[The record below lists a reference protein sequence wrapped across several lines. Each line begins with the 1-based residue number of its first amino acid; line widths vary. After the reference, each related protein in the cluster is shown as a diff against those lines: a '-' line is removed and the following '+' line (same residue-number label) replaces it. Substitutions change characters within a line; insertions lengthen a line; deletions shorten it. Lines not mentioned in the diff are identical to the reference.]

1 MIGQIKGRLIGKN
14 APEILVEVGGI
25 TYEILVPMSTLY
37 QLPDLDGMVHLYT
50 HFSVRE
56 DAQILYGFFDAESK
70 RMFRSLVRV
79 NGVGPKLALGILSGM
94 SVDEFVQTVKSNDSD
109 SLVKMPGVGKKT
121 AERLI
126 VEMRDKLSEWDSTD
140 VSSNLSLAPNST
152 FIKDAEIA
160 GRTKGQKEMSDSDVT
175 SILKKMIKQRN
186 ESCEVYKK
194 AGRNELL
201 ENEQKEIEVISI
213 FLPKQ
218 LSDEETKK
226 LLELL
231 GMPFGN

>member
-126 VEMRDKLSEWDSTD
+126 IEMRDKLSEWDSTD
-140 VSSNLSLAPNST
+140 ASSNLSLASNST

-160 GRTKGQKEMSDSDVT
+160 MVSLGYKPQQASRAISQVLKNNPEIDDSEELIRF
-175 SILKKMIKQRN
+175 SLKSMI
-186 ESCEVYKK
+186 
-194 AGRNELL
+194 
-201 ENEQKEIEVISI
+201 
-213 FLPKQ
+213 
-218 LSDEETKK
+218 
-226 LLELL
+226 
-231 GMPFGN
+231 